1 MRYSPTSER
10 TCPSNQEMTDKMSL
24 YTVLS
29 GVIVA
34 VWMVGM
40 ALHIGAAVH
49 VLLLLAVGLLIMHFV
64 EKKLA

>member
-1 MRYSPTSER
+1 
-10 TCPSNQEMTDKMSL
+10 MTDNMSL

-29 GVIVA
+29 GVMVA